1 MSYNSVIRSEDVQAF
16 EKLNEN
22 YDYIKSRQDYMQKVN
37 DYFKENG
44 TVIGCPGIET
54 EAVTALEAKIKS
66 GQELPYPQSF
76 FDNNTQTL
84 NMLQNMMNR
93 VADKPETLF
102 RSWHFEGGEA
112 VVNLANNRLQLMFD
126 EKPSDDRINSL
137 KKNGFKWAPKG
148 KAWQRPLTHQTMSVC
163 DKVNFLK
170 PFDGKKPTDFQPSP
184 PKRNEPQ
191 R

>member
-1 MSYNSVIRSEDVQAF
+1 MYNNVIRSEDVLAF

-22 YDYIKSRQDYMQKVN
+22 YDHIKGRQEFMQKVN

-44 TVIGCPGIET
+44 KVGGCPGVEP
-54 EAVTALEAKIKS
+54 EAAAALEAKVKS

-76 FDNNTQTL
+76 FDNNSQTL
-84 NMLQNMMNR
+84 KMLQSMMNR
-93 VADKPETLF
+93 VAERGETLF

-112 VVNLANNRLQLMFD
+112 VVNLANNRLQLIFD
-126 EKPSDDRINSL
+126 KRPSDDRLAKL
-137 KKNGFKWAPKG
+137 KQNGFKWAPKG

-163 DKVNFLK
+163 NKIDFLK
-170 PFDGKKPTDFQPSP
+170 PFDGRKPTDFQPNP
-184 PKRNEPQ
+184 PKRNEPE